1 MKQKIKIEAVIGANY
16 GDEGKGLLTD
26 FICKN
31 NPDSL
36 VIMTNGGSQR
46 GHTVEHENG
55 KKHVFH
61 HFGSGTLRNKITY
74 FPQSYLLNPM
84 QFVKE
89 YNELCDIGYK
99 PLAFRHPDCIL
110 QLPSDIAMNWHLEKS
125 RGEKKH
131 GSVGCGIWETKY
143 RIMNNKACTLEWFC
157 SRPYADKVEYIKQI
171 ADWQR
176 SRRCNEE
183 NVNKYI
189 DLYDLFL
196 SDGFIDHFIADCDF
210 MYKCCLKSFLN
221 PLIKN
226 FNISTVVFENG
237 QGLKLDQFYNAHDI
251 HNTTPSFTG
260 SIEIA
265 KIINNSIL
273 FSDIEHI
280 NLNYVSR
287 TYLTKHGAGN
297 FAEEKLRE
305 NKFKFDDETNG
316 INEWQDDLRFAE
328 LDYDELFKRCD
339 IDTNKFKEFMF
350 SNQCK
355 INQKIAM
362 THANEVEIDKKYLD
376 KISLISDTKY
386 TFNENDVYF

>member
-1 MKQKIKIEAVIGANY
+1 MKIEAVIGANY

-26 FICKN
+26 FICKD
-31 NPDSL
+31 NPGSL
-36 VIMTNGGSQR
+36 VVMTNGGSQR
-46 GHTVEHENG
+46 GHTVEHEDG
-55 KKHVFH
+55 TKHVFH
-61 HFGSGTLRNKITY
+61 HFGSGTFRNKPTY
-74 FPQSYLLNPM
+74 FPQPYLLNPM

-89 YNELCDIGYK
+89 YDELCAIGYR
-99 PLAFRHPDCIL
+99 PFAFRHPDCIL

-125 RGEKKH
+125 RGEQKH

-157 SRPYADKVEYIKQI
+157 AQSYDDKVQYIKDI

-176 SRRCNEE
+176 LHRCDKE
-183 NVNKYI
+183 NVNKYV

-196 SDGFIDHFIADCDF
+196 SDGFINHFIADCEF
-210 MYKCCLKSFLN
+210 MYKCCLKTSLN
-221 PLIKN
+221 ELIKN

-237 QGLKLDQFYNAHDI
+237 QGLKLDQVYNAHDI

-265 KIINNSIL
+265 KIVNSL
-273 FSDIEHI
+273 THSFVVDSI

-297 FAEEKLRE
+297 FAEEKLHE
-305 NKFKFDDETNG
+305 NKFKFDDETNVT
-316 INEWQDDLRFAE
+316 NEWQDDLRFAE
-328 LDYDELFKRCD
+328 LDYDALFKRCD

-350 SNQCK
+350 SNKYK

-362 THANEVEIDKKYLD
+362 THANEVEVDEKHVG
-376 KISLISDTKY
+376 KISLISDNKY
-386 TFNENDVYF
+386 TFIEKCNQQ